1 MLSRFVIAISLFWAA
16 TLSFAQERNVDVV
29 DKVIAGLFEKQSG
42 KFLCLSQN
50 ESHAAIRATVMK
62 SLKGV
67 DLNLRDKATE
77 DTISKVIYTKF
88 PCPFSPDRPELRP
101 AKTADVTGAWLFP
114 EASQRYRYGPKS
126 PLWESRAGLPPIRCE
141 GIFYGPNGRMALD
154 QAVGDAACPTFE
166 KLKKMEAQAKGE
178 AWSLIRDGR
187 MRVGRTDAPNDF
199 EEWDIFVVKTNFDFS
214 GTKFRK
220 GDLVEYRRREKG
232 NEFNVATM
240 FRHLQKMP

>member
-1 MLSRFVIAISLFWAA
+1 MLCRFVIAISLFWAA
-16 TLSFAQERNVDVV
+16 SLSYAQERNADAV
-29 DKVIAGLFEKQSG
+29 DKVIASLFAKQSG

-50 ESHAAIRATVMK
+50 ESHATIRTTVMN

-67 DLNLRDKATE
+67 DLKDKASQ

-101 AKTADVTGAWLFP
+101 ARIEDIKGMWLFP
-114 EASQRYRYGPKS
+114 VASQRYRYGPQS

-141 GIFYGPNGRMALD
+141 AIVYGANGRMAID
-154 QAVGDAACPTFE
+154 QAVGSAACPTSE
-166 KLKKMEAQAKGE
+166 KMRKLEAQPKGE
-178 AWSLIRDGR
+178 SWSFIRDGR
-187 MRVGRTDAPNDF
+187 IRVDRTDAPNDF
-199 EEWDIFVVKTNFDFS
+199 EEWDLFVVEKNFDFA
-214 GTKFRK
+214 GTTFRK
-220 GDLVEYRRREKG
+220 GDMVEYRRREKG

>member
-1 MLSRFVIAISLFWAA
+1 MLARFVVAISLFWAA
-16 TLSFAQERNVDVV
+16 TLSYAQERNADVV
-29 DKVIAGLFEKQSG
+29 DKVIAGLFAKQSG

-50 ESHAAIRATVMK
+50 ESHATIRSTVMK
-62 SLKGV
+62 SVKGV
-67 DLNLRDKATE
+67 DLKDKASE

-88 PCPFSPDRPELRP
+88 PCPFSPERPELRP
-101 AKTADVTGAWLFP
+101 AKVEDIKGMWLFP
-114 EASQRYRYGPKS
+114 EGSQRYRYGPKS

-141 GIFYGPNGRMALD
+141 GIFYGANGRMTID
-154 QAVGDAACPTFE
+154 QAAGDAACPTVE
-166 KLKKMEAQAKGE
+166 KMKNMEAQPKG
-178 AWSLIRDGR
+178 ASWSLIRDGR
-187 MRVGRTDAPNDF
+187 IQVGRADAPNEV
-199 EEWDIFVVKTNFDFS
+199 EEWDIFVVKMNFDFA